1 MKLEQSLPDSKFGSK
16 SDSKS
21 VTEQTRALQVV
32 NAQLLAEMRQR
43 VQIEA
48 ALQQQI
54 QQHEQALRQLRATQA
69 QLIQTEKMSSLGQ
82 LVAGIAHEINN
93 PINFIQG
100 NLNPARHYI
109 ADLLELLHL
118 YQNSFPQT
126 PQIQAKQEAIDLEFL
141 EADLPKLLNS
151 IATGATR
158 IHDIVRSLRTFSHL
172 DEAEIKTVNIHAGL
186 DSALLM
192 LKSRLKPRSNIKLT
206 KEYGKLPQIECYP
219 GQINQALM
227 NILSNAVDAL
237 EEIAHSTYAGTRSP
251 SLTIKTEALNP
262 DWIAISI
269 CDNGLG
275 ISDEIQQQ
283 IFDPFFTTKPV
294 GHGTG
299 LGLSI
304 SYQIIVDRHRGHLDC
319 ISKPGQGSQFVIR
332 LPVRLWL

>member
-1 MKLEQSLPDSKFGSK
+1 MKLEQSLPDSKP
-16 SDSKS
+16 DSKS
-21 VTEQTRALQVV
+21 IAEQLWALRAA
-32 NAQLLAEMRQR
+32 NAQLLVERKQHI
-43 VQIEA
+43 QKEA

-54 QQHEQALRQLRATQA
+54 QQHEQILRRLRTTQA

-109 ADLLELLHL
+109 TDLLELLHL

-172 DEAEIKTVNIHAGL
+172 DEAETKTVDIHAGL

-192 LKSRLKPRSNIKLT
+192 LKSRLKPRSNIQLI

-219 GQINQALM
+219 GRINQALM

-237 EEIAHSTYAGTRSP
+237 EEIAHSTYAGTRIP
-251 SLTIKTEALNP
+251 SLTIKTEVLNP

-269 CDNGLG
+269 GDNGLG

-294 GHGTG
+294 GRGTG

-304 SYQIIVDRHRGHLDC
+304 SYQIIVDRHRGHIDC
-319 ISKPGQGSQFVIR
+319 ISSPGQGSQFLIR
-332 LPVRLWL
+332 LPVRLWS

>member
-1 MKLEQSLPDSKFGSK
+1 MKLEQSLPDSKFGSQ

-172 DEAEIKTVNIHAGL
+172 DEAGIKAVDIHAGL

-192 LKSRLKPRSNIKLT
+192 LKSRLKPRSNIKLI

-251 SLTIKTEALNP
+251 SLAIKTEVLNP

-275 ISDEIQQQ
+275 ISDQIQQQ

-294 GHGTG
+294 GQGTG

-319 ISKPGQGSQFVIR
+319 ISSPGQGSQFLIR
-332 LPVRLWL
+332 LPVRLWS